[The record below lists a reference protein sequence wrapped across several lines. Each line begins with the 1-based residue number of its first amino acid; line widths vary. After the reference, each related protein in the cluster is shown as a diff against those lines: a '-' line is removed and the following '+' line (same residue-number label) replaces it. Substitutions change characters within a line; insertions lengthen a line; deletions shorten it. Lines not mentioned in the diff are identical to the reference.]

1 MVPWRSFNY
10 NKLIILMKLL
20 FESWRR
26 YLKESNF
33 LSLKVAG
40 VPLNVEVASDE
51 ESIKQGLM
59 HRDELDSES
68 GMLFVFPEPLQQS
81 FWMKNTTIPLS
92 IAYVD
97 EDNKILNIEDMIP
110 HNINGVSSQGKAKCA
125 IEANKGWFK
134 SKGIKPGDSV
144 EGITV

>member
-1 MVPWRSFNY
+1 
-10 NKLIILMKLL
+10 MKLL
-20 FESWRR
+20 FENWRS

-40 VPLNVEVASDE
+40 VPLKVEVASDE

-68 GMLFVFPEPLQQS
+68 GMLFVFSEPLQQS

-97 EDNKILNIEDMIP
+97 ENNKILNIEDMTP
-110 HNINGVSSQGKAKCA
+110 HDINGVKSLGKAKCA

-144 EGITV
+144 EGITL